1 LCGII
6 TTVKSMLTKKGDR
19 MAYLTIEDLHGMVEV
34 IAFPDLYK
42 DCAEFFVPEKVI
54 RLTGNVDRGEKGTK
68 IRGTKIE
75 PLTELQ
81 TKAISQVAIRLNGT
95 PTMSTKLP
103 LLREVFMRYPGAS
116 TVVLV
121 FAVDPNW
128 EAKMAPLPNVK
139 VTPSERFVADIEE
152 VLGKGTITLVS

>member
-1 LCGII
+1 
-6 TTVKSMLTKKGDR
+6 
-19 MAYLTIEDLHGMVEV
+19 
-34 IAFPDLYK
+34 
-42 DCAEFFVPEKVI
+42 
-54 RLTGNVDRGEKGTK
+54 
-68 IRGTKIE
+68 
-75 PLTELQ
+75 
-81 TKAISQVAIRLNGT
+81 
-95 PTMSTKLP
+95 MSTKLP

-139 VTPSERFVADIEE
+139 VTPNEHFIADIEE